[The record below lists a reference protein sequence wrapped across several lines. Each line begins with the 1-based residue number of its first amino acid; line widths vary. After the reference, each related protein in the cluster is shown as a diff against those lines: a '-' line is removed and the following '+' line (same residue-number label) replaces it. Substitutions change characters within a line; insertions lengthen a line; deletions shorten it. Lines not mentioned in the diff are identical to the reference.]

1 MGNVSPPWPSEPDPQ
16 RRSVPQHSQMWAS
29 PGYAAGPGEPN
40 AVWAW
45 PPPVQPPR
53 PRTDEPPPGV
63 PYHRMGRTERH
74 RWWRPP
80 LALGCAV
87 PLFLGLNILLVI
99 VVELGKAVQ
108 HIPADVAET
117 GHPVAD
123 LAVELLLVI
132 LLIPAVLFA
141 VRFVQKRRGG
151 SLSSVEGRLRWRW
164 LLRCTAVATACVT
177 LSFAGLV
184 ALLLVTEPGEDVLGE
199 YAGTGLFVSTLVVVV
214 LLVPFQAAAEEY
226 ALRGF
231 LMQLVGGYGDA
242 SRPRRSAPVAWVNRV
257 FTGPVPAILVSGLVF
272 TAMHD
277 YFDWALADVAV
288 FGLAMAWITWY
299 TGGLE
304 AAIALHVIHNVAA
317 FSFAAYAGELD
328 QSGTSGSWQ
337 GLLATVVEVGLFCL
351 VVAWMRRRYGVRR
364 TTAGDPA
371 PQPTDPVPSGSHPY

>member
-1 MGNVSPPWPSEPDPQ
+1 WTVARAAFTCSVVGVVDMPSMVRKPRCETCRRPRPGDGPQRSVLNAGDTRPASSVGRTMGNVSPPWPSEPDPQ

-132 LLIPAVLFA
+132 L
-141 VRFVQKRRGG
+141 
-151 SLSSVEGRLRWRW
+151 
-164 LLRCTAVATACVT
+164 
-177 LSFAGLV
+177 
-184 ALLLVTEPGEDVLGE
+184 
-199 YAGTGLFVSTLVVVV
+199 
-214 LLVPFQAAAEEY
+214 
-226 ALRGF
+226 
-231 LMQLVGGYGDA
+231 
-242 SRPRRSAPVAWVNRV
+242 
-257 FTGPVPAILVSGLVF
+257 
-272 TAMHD
+272 
-277 YFDWALADVAV
+277 
-288 FGLAMAWITWY
+288 
-299 TGGLE
+299 
-304 AAIALHVIHNVAA
+304 
-317 FSFAAYAGELD
+317 
-328 QSGTSGSWQ
+328 
-337 GLLATVVEVGLFCL
+337 
-351 VVAWMRRRYGVRR
+351 
-364 TTAGDPA
+364 
-371 PQPTDPVPSGSHPY
+371 